1 MKKNKFFILIF
12 ALSLLIMAVG
22 CSPTK
27 PQRPMG
33 TETRIGDNKAKRNNN
48 NLTNIDRR
56 NMDNITD
63 MTPNVKRNQVG
74 PGPKTATDITQKNNL
89 VVPKDMVTRANN
101 IAQRVANLKEVNS
114 ASVLISGNNCIVGV
128 DIKGN
133 IEGQMTRD
141 LKQKIEKTVKN
152 TDNSIKNVSVTADP
166 DLFTRIT
173 NMATDITKGRPIS
186 GFGKEFEE
194 ILRRITPVK

>member
-1 MKKNKFFILIF
+1 
-12 ALSLLIMAVG
+12 
-22 CSPTK
+22 
-27 PQRPMG
+27 
-33 TETRIGDNKAKRNNN
+33 
-48 NLTNIDRR
+48 
-56 NMDNITD
+56 
-63 MTPNVKRNQVG
+63 
-74 PGPKTATDITQKNNL
+74 
-89 VVPKDMVTRANN
+89 
-101 IAQRVANLKEVNS
+101 
-114 ASVLISGNNCIVGV
+114 
-128 DIKGN
+128 
-133 IEGQMTRD
+133 MTRD